1 MLSRG
6 QFLKFSL
13 SPTKMLVF
21 PAIKNVSFVLFWE
34 TFWDNC
40 RFTFSFKNAYREI
53 LGPFTQGFLMMTSR
67 KLWCSPPPPRP
78 QDSDSHMVQMQHVF
92 ITEGPLGLPFM
103 DTHTLLHLGPD
114 SPTLPSPSAILSFPS
129 RSRSSVTTVYVTF
142 PQCRSLEICL
152 SWCVCPKSVPLH
164 CWVVFMWGGLFNLW
178 AIKGHPGSPSAG
190 PVWTKLLG
198 TSRNRFLFSFF

>member
-1 MLSRG
+1 MW
-6 QFLKFSL
+6 
-13 SPTKMLVF
+13 
-21 PAIKNVSFVLFWE
+21 VLFCFEKPFEIIVDSRSVSRMPTERSWVPLPRVS
-34 TFWDNC
+34 WWWHLVNC
-40 RFTFSFKNAYREI
+40 GVV
-53 LGPFTQGFLMMTSR
+53 L
-67 KLWCSPPPPRP
+67 PPPRP